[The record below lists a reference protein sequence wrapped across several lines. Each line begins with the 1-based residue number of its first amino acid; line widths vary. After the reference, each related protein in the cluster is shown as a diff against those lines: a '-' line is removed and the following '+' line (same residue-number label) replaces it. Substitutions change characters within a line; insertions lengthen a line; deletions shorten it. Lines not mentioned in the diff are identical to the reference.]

1 MEFARD
7 CNEGCR
13 QKDEVEDEDE
23 TKELLRD
30 KDFCGKEI
38 TEEDVDYFIWANV
51 IDLGIGA
58 FGVSMTQSVGK
69 ERFCQRIV

>member
-23 TKELLRD
+23 TEELLRD
-30 KDFCGKEI
+30 KDFCGKKI
-38 TEEDVDYFIWANV
+38 TAEDTDSFIWAEV

-69 ERFCQRIV
+69 ERFSQRIV